1 MDVAK
6 ENTVSHTPHSLLDAV
21 KLAAAAAGLEWAT
34 AHRYYRDLQGASRSE
49 AEVYW
54 LPKSLGRNIWH
65 ASPNFLARYLAAI
78 AMTDDPTM
86 ACAIVSFTWQF
97 TPGGRER
104 HDVEPVEYPVEHF
117 LAGLLYDPAAADAV
131 ERVDFDPM
139 ELRVIAR
146 FRDGTTKTFATP
158 LSVDE
163 APVIGVIY
171 RIGIIPGA
179 VFSGLSRSI
188 DWRIDSPL
196 KVPQGEV
203 DPEA

>member
-54 LPKSLGRNIWH
+54 LPKSMGRNIWH
-65 ASPNFLARYLAAI
+65 ASPNFLARYLTAI

-104 HDVEPVEYPVEHF
+104 HAVEEIEYPVEKF
-117 LAGLLYDPAAADAV
+117 LAGLLDNPVAANAV
-131 ERVDFDPM
+131 ERVEFDPV

-146 FRDGTTKTFATP
+146 FRDGTAKTFATP
-158 LSVDE
+158 LSADE
-163 APVIGVIY
+163 VQVTGLIY

-179 VFSGLSRSI
+179 VFSSLSRSI
-188 DWRIDSPL
+188 NWRIDSPL
-196 KVPQGEV
+196 AVPKGGV